1 MAERI
6 TAGHLKRFLPPRRTG
21 SRKGQNGRVLV
32 VGGSRIYHGAP
43 ALAAMSA
50 LRSGADLAYVA
61 VPRMVADAVRAASG
75 DIIVIPTAD
84 QKMTRGSAAK
94 LAGTIPKGV
103 DSAAV
108 GMGLDAT
115 DGLPT
120 LITRLTE
127 MDIRLVLDAGAL
139 VPSIT
144 GIISDKN
151 CVLTPHAGEFGR
163 LFGEPPPGE
172 DDDDDDEDISGRAE
186 AVRRRAAEC
195 GATILLKGRTDVI
208 SDGRRT
214 LTSTASVPAMTAGG
228 TGDVLCGL
236 TAGILSRNRNPLEA
250 AAAAAYINK
259 RAGMAVQKE
268 MGLHMVASDIISRIP
283 PVMKAFDRVV
293 AP

>member
-1 MAERI
+1 MTERI
-6 TAGHLKRFLPPRRTG
+6 TADHLKRFLPPRRTS

-43 ALAAMSA
+43 ALAAMAA
-50 LRSGADLAYVA
+50 LRSGADLAYAA
-61 VPRMVADAVRAASG
+61 VPRMVADAVRAASR

-103 DSAAV
+103 DSAAI

-120 LITRLTE
+120 LITRLTD

-139 VPSIT
+139 VPAIT

-151 CVLTPHAGEFGR
+151 CVLTPHAGEFSR
-163 LFGEPPPGE
+163 LFGESPPE
-172 DDDDDDEDISGRAE
+172 DDAAIRADM
-186 AVRRRAAEC
+186 VRRRAAEC
-195 GATILLKGRTDVI
+195 GATILLKGKTDVI

-214 LTSTASVPAMTAGG
+214 FANTASVPAMTAGG

-236 TAGILSRNRNPLEA
+236 TAGILSRSRNPLES

-268 MGLHMVASDIISRIP
+268 TGLHMVASDIITSIP
-283 PVMKAFDRVV
+283 SIMKPFDRVV
-293 AP
+293 SP